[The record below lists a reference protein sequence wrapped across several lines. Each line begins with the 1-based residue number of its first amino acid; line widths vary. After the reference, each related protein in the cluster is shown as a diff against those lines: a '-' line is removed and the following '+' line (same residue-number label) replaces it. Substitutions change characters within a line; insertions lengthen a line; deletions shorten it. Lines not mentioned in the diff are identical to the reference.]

1 MTERRKSEM
10 PQVVCLGILVA
21 DVLARPVDQF
31 PERGRLTVVD
41 RMELHTG
48 GCAGNA
54 AIGLSRIGVSA
65 GVIGKVGDDGFGDFF
80 LSVMEREGVDAAG
93 IVRDQSANTSATMVL
108 VHGDGERSFIHYIG
122 ANGELRV
129 EDVDLDRLVG
139 AKVLHIAGALLM
151 PKLDGE
157 PTAQLLRHAK
167 RQRIITSL
175 DTAWDSAGRWMKALE
190 PALEHLDYFLPS
202 VEEARMLSRRDEPPD
217 IAQFFLSRG
226 VGVVALKMGEE
237 GCYVASQREG
247 FHMPAFA
254 VSPIDATGAGDAFAA
269 GFLAGVVKGWSLR
282 ETARFANAV
291 GALCTLAIGTTA
303 GIRSMEATRDFMA
316 ATPVRGS

>member
-1 MTERRKSEM
+1 M
-10 PQVVCLGILVA
+10 PQVICLGILVV
-21 DVLARPVDQF
+21 DILARPVDEF
-31 PERGRLTVVD
+31 PQRGRLTLVD

-48 GCAGNA
+48 GCAGNT
-54 AIGLSRIGVSA
+54 AIGLSRVGISA
-65 GVIGKVGDDGFGDFF
+65 GVMGKVGEDGFGDFL
-80 LSVMEREGVDAAG
+80 LSVMRRERVDAAG
-93 IVRDQSANTSATMVL
+93 IVRDRSANTSATMVL

-122 ANGELRV
+122 ANGKLRV

-139 AKVLHIAGALLM
+139 ARALHIAGALLM
-151 PKLDGE
+151 PELDGE
-157 PTAQLLRHAK
+157 PTARLLEHAQ
-167 RQRIITSL
+167 RRRIITSL

-202 VEEARMLSRRDEPPD
+202 VEEARMLSGRDQPAD
-217 IAQFFLSRG
+217 IAEFFLSRG
-226 VGVVALKMGEE
+226 VGVVALKMGED
-237 GCYVASQREG
+237 GCYVASRAEN
-247 FHMPAFA
+247 FRMPAFA

-269 GFLAGVVKGWSLR
+269 GFLAGVVKGWGLR

-303 GIRSMEATRDFMA
+303 GIRSMQATLDFMA